1 MKVAGIFLAAS
12 RGMGAGAS
20 EGSLNSLN
28 SLNRNRNRAGADS
41 AGAAMLS
48 ELERCGLDPLI
59 VVVRADDP
67 LRWLPPAGEDG
78 GTRRVETCLTAHL
91 GLSFSLRCGLNAVS
105 PLQPDAVVIASAD
118 QPFFS
123 DELVRR
129 LIRTYKQHPELDY
142 VAGSPERQPVLF
154 AKPLFA
160 VLQELDEEEGI
171 AAIIGSAEYKGI
183 RLEEGAASA
192 SIGADLPGTGSFGE
206 QLKQRHVR

>member
-20 EGSLNSLN
+20 EGSLNP
-28 SLNRNRNRAGADS
+28 LNRNRNRTGADS
-41 AGAAMLS
+41 TGTAVLG
-48 ELERCGLDPLI
+48 ELERCGLDPLV

-67 LRWLPPAGEDG
+67 LRWLPPKGEDG
-78 GTRRVETCLTAHL
+78 GSRRVETCLTAHL

-105 PLQPDAVVIASAD
+105 PLQPDAVVVASAD

-123 DELVRR
+123 AELVRR

-142 VAGSPERQPVLF
+142 VAGSPEGDRQPALF

-160 VLQELDEEEGI
+160 GLQELDEEEGI

-183 RLEEGAASA
+183 RLEEGAAAA
-192 SIGADLPGTGSFGE
+192 SIEAELPGTGSFGE
-206 QLKQRHVR
+206 PSMQRHVR

>member
-1 MKVAGIFLAAS
+1 MKVAGIYLAAG

-20 EGSLNSLN
+20 EGSLN
-28 SLNRNRNRAGADS
+28 RNRPGAGS
-41 AGAAMLS
+41 AGAAMLG
-48 ELERCGLDPLI
+48 ELERCGLEPLV

-78 GTRRVETCLTAHL
+78 GARRVETCLTAHL

-123 DELVRR
+123 AELVRR
-129 LIRTYKQHPELDY
+129 LIRTYGQHPEADY
-142 VAGSPERQPVLF
+142 VAGSPEGERQPVLF

-160 VLQELDEEEGI
+160 GLQALDEEEGI
-171 AAIIGSAEYKGI
+171 AAMIRSAEYKGI
-183 RLEEGAASA
+183 QLEQGTAPA
-192 SIGADLPGTGSFGE
+192 SIRTELPGTGSFAQ
-206 QLKQRHVR
+206 QLK

>member
-1 MKVAGIFLAAS
+1 MKVAGIYLAAS

-28 SLNRNRNRAGADS
+28 SLNRNRTGADS
-41 AGAAMLS
+41 AGAAMLG
-48 ELERCGLDPLI
+48 ELERCGLDPLV

-78 GTRRVETCLTAHL
+78 GTRRIETCLTAHL

-123 DELVRR
+123 AELVRR
-129 LIRTYKQHPELDY
+129 LIRTCKQYPELDY
-142 VAGSPERQPVLF
+142 VAGSPEGDRQPALF
-154 AKPLFA
+154 TKPLFA
-160 VLQELDEEEGI
+160 VLQELDEAEGI
-171 AAIIGSAEYKGI
+171 AAIIGSADYKGI
-183 RLEEGAASA
+183 RLEEGTASA
-192 SIGADLPGTGSFGE
+192 SIGAELPGTGSFGE

>member
-1 MKVAGIFLAAS
+1 MKVAGIYLAAS
-12 RGMGAGAS
+12 RSMGAGAS

-28 SLNRNRNRAGADS
+28 RNRTGAGS
-41 AGAAMLS
+41 AGAAMLG
-48 ELERCGLDPLI
+48 ELGRCGLDPLI

-78 GTRRVETCLTAHL
+78 GSRRVETCLTAHL

-105 PLQPDAVVIASAD
+105 PLQPDAVVVASAD

-123 DELVRR
+123 AELVRR

-142 VAGSPERQPVLF
+142 VAGSPEGARQPALF
-154 AKPLFA
+154 ARPLFTG
-160 VLQELDEEEGI
+160 LQELDEEEGI

-192 SIGADLPGTGSFGE
+192 SIGAELPGSFGE
-206 QLKQRHVR
+206 PSRQRHVR

>member
-1 MKVAGIFLAAS
+1 MKVAGIYLAAS

-20 EGSLNSLN
+20 EGSLNSLD
-28 SLNRNRNRAGADS
+28 SLNRNRNRTGADS
-41 AGAAMLS
+41 AGAAMLG
-48 ELERCGLDPLI
+48 ELGRCGLDPLV

-78 GTRRVETCLTAHL
+78 GTRRIETCLTAHL

-118 QPFFS
+118 QPHFS
-123 DELVRR
+123 AELVRR

-142 VAGSPERQPVLF
+142 VAGSPEGERQPALF

-160 VLQELDEEEGI
+160 GLQELNEEEGI
-171 AAIIGSAEYKGI
+171 AAIIGSAEYTGI
-183 RLEEGAASA
+183 RLEASA
-192 SIGADLPGTGSFGE
+192 SIGAEVPGTGSFGE
-206 QLKQRHVR
+206 QLKQHHVR